1 MRKLRMIAMKLG
13 LIKPLVK
20 CECVGENSYWQDC
33 PRHEEGCYASYCLM
47 CGEFEYVDCEYWNDR
62 RY

>member
-1 MRKLRMIAMKLG
+1 METLT
-13 LIKPLVK
+13 LVK

-33 PRHEEGCYASYCLM
+33 PKQGHEEGCYGSVCLM
-47 CGEFEYVDCEYWNDR
+47 CGEFEYVDCEQDDR